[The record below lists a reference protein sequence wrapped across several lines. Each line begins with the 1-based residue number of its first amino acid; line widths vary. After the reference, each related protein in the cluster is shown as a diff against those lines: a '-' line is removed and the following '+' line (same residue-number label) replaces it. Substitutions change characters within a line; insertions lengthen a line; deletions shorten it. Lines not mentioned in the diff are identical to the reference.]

1 MKITK
6 DSFIPIINGCLFR
19 YGCLFNS
26 ENIISNEKIIN
37 YLKNI
42 DDNFCFSECILD
54 SFFGELIR
62 ISTNGLGIKSGY
74 ELYNY
79 VYKDENLKYIT
90 YKYDFDNMTDKKACK
105 LLLKNF
111 EIMEQFKSES
121 TFYKNVLTITLYK
134 IGKLEL
140 KN

>member
-1 MKITK
+1 MRITK
-6 DSFIPIINGCLFR
+6 DSFIPVINGCLFR
-19 YGCLFNS
+19 YGCLFNP
-26 ENIISNEKIIN
+26 ENIISDEKTIY

-42 DDNFCFSECILD
+42 DDDFCFSECILD

-79 VYKDENLKYIT
+79 VYKDENLKYIVS
-90 YKYDFDNMTDKKACK
+90 KYDFVNMSNEKAYK

-111 EIMEQFKSES
+111 ESTKEFRLKSP
-121 TFYKNVLTITLYK
+121 FYKNILAITLYK
-134 IGKLEL
+134 IGKLT
-140 KN
+140 